1 MHSSLE
7 SVSSVDR
14 NWRLLAGLL
23 QEMPTV
29 ESTGTVSAPGILD
42 NLEAWLGR
50 EVGVPTIGNLPALAY
65 LAAGG
70 DGRGVTPVLAAW
82 QAVHLA
88 LKLFDD
94 VEDGDA
100 GDHASEAINT
110 GTGLLMAAQV
120 ALEQLVAYGISLEA
134 ARSVRLAFGRAV
146 LRACVGQ
153 QSDLVAGRDP
163 GASTDPDGWL
173 EIAASKSGELLGW
186 AAWAG
191 ALAAGAGER
200 SASHYH
206 EYGYHLGVLLQAAD
220 DFNDV
225 WRAGGSSDLARG
237 RLTLPVCYALH
248 VTTDDGRALLTDLLQ
263 RAASGGGAADAEA
276 RQILIDL
283 GAQAYLL
290 AVAQVQ
296 YQQAA
301 AALQNASGIGASVH
315 QLSTLLDQV
324 LPVLRAVDPSK

>member
-1 MHSSLE
+1 M
-7 SVSSVDR
+7 
-14 NWRLLAGLL
+14 
-23 QEMPTV
+23 
-29 ESTGTVSAPGILD
+29 ESTGTVSASGILE

-50 EVGVPTIGNLPALAY
+50 EAGIPTIGNLPALAY

-70 DGRGVTPVLAAW
+70 DGRAVMPVVAAW

-100 GDHASEAINT
+100 GDHPSEAINT

-120 ALEQLVAYGISLEA
+120 ALEQLAAYGVSLGA

-173 EIAASKSGELLGW
+173 EIAGSKSGELLGW

-191 ALAAGAGER
+191 ALVGTSDER
-200 SASHYH
+200 TASCYH
-206 EYGYHLGVLLQAAD
+206 EYGYHLGVLLQVAD

-225 WRAGGSSDLARG
+225 WRADGSSDLARG

-248 VTTDDGRALLTDLLQ
+248 VATDEGRAFLTDLLE
-263 RAASGGGAADAEA
+263 RAAVGDGPADAEA
-276 RQILIDL
+276 RQMLIDL
-283 GAQAYLL
+283 GAQTYLL
-290 AVAQVQ
+290 AVARVQ

-301 AALQNASGIGASVH
+301 AALQNAGGIGASVP

-324 LPVLRAVDPSK
+324 LPALRTVDPAE